1 MVTCGDAPSRRPCA
15 GTREMNIRTIVA
27 PMFVAAA
34 VCISASLAFA
44 QTPTPPEYRPQNP
57 DASEPE
63 VPLHPD
69 LPPQGANP
77 IQPSGAPERGAP
89 TEGGAP
95 SLPGLER
102 GPLVTPAGRRD
113 EPEPPTAAPSG
124 AGAQQMGA
132 GAEPQ
137 DGRPDSLPDK
147 DALPPSMLS
156 PAAAEI
162 DDLPPAGELVGEGDA
177 LVDVQVKGAAGDDY
191 NAPLANQRVELSII
205 RPPHEVVETQVAVSG
220 DDGIARFRVQS
231 GDELQG
237 FARLLKEDREVFAPN
252 GIFIESAGKYALK
265 IQDKPVVS
273 DASVVFAPRVITIV
287 ELWEDYLVFTQIFR
301 LATDQPVIF
310 EAEKGGRDA
319 GLHIPVPDG
328 AAGIN
333 VVQPKQDAEAVG
345 DGVMFRGQILPAG
358 EAGERPT
365 LIVRYSIM
373 HSNVANV
380 AWSQVF
386 PFDVE
391 NLSLVVPQ
399 ISQHERHKNL
409 NVLLDVPLCDD
420 EGRAANEMCFSHVD
434 EAAEGV
440 DMLRGTA
447 VRVAHGGTVRAG
459 GRMEVET
466 TGWPADPHLAR
477 WAAGFALLGALLLAW
492 LMWMRGRRRGSDE
505 ESELTRLKL
514 ERKAILK
521 RVDALEQQ
529 LADAAILEMD
539 YEAQK
544 ERIIGELALVER
556 RIRGQRVTAEHG

>member
-1 MVTCGDAPSRRPCA
+1 
-15 GTREMNIRTIVA
+15 MNIRTILA
-27 PMFVAAA
+27 PMIVVAA
-34 VCISASLAFA
+34 VCVSASTAFGQTAPPPAYGA
-44 QTPTPPEYRPQNP
+44 QKP
-57 DASEPE
+57 ASSEPE
-63 VPLHPD
+63 VPLHPEY
-69 LPPQGANP
+69 PPQGANP
-77 IQPSGAPERGAP
+77 IQPSGTPERGAP
-89 TEGGAP
+89 TEDSTP

-102 GPLVTPAGRRD
+102 KPLVTPAGRRD
-113 EPEPPTAAPSG
+113 EADPPTLEPSG
-124 AGAQQMGA
+124 AEAPQMGA
-132 GAEPQ
+132 GTKTDEV
-137 DGRPDSLPDK
+137 RPEGVPDK
-147 DALPPSMLS
+147 DTLPPSMLS
-156 PAAAEI
+156 KKESDHDA
-162 DDLPPAGELVGEGDA
+162 LPPAGDVVGEGDA
-177 LVDVQVKGAAGDDY
+177 LIEVQVKGAVGDSY

-205 RPPHEVVETQVAVSG
+205 RPPHEVIDTRMAVSG

-231 GDELQG
+231 GQELQG
-237 FARLLKEDREVFAPN
+237 FARLLKGEREVFAPN
-252 GIFIESAGKYALK
+252 GIRVESAGQYELT

-310 EAEKGGRDA
+310 EAEAGGRGA

-333 VVQPKQDAEAVG
+333 VVQPTQAAEAVG
-345 DGVMFRGQILPAG
+345 DGVMFRGKILPAG
-358 EAGERPT
+358 EAGEAPT
-365 LIVRYSIM
+365 LIMRYSIK
-373 HSNVANV
+373 HSNVAKV

-409 NVLLDVPLCDD
+409 NVLIDVPLCDD
-420 EGRAANEMCFSHVD
+420 EGRADNEMCFSHID

-447 VRVAHGGTVRAG
+447 VRVAHSGTVRAG
-459 GRMEVET
+459 GRLEART
-466 TGWPADPHLAR
+466 SGWPADPHLAR
-477 WAAGFALLGALLLAW
+477 WAAGFASIAAFLLVGLL
-492 LMWMRGRRRGSDE
+492 WMRGRMRGTDE

-521 RVDALEQQ
+521 RVDDLEQQ

-539 YEAQK
+539 YEARK
-544 ERIIGELALVER
+544 ERIIGELALIER